1 MDKSQQIAAVNRVQE
16 YIKAHLKQPMTLH
29 EIAEYAG
36 YSPWYISKI
45 FKEYMGKTVF
55 EYIRSV
61 RLTNAALNLRDNDI
75 QVIDVALEFIFD
87 THEGFTRA
95 FSKEFGITPKK
106 YSKQTPP
113 IKLFFP
119 YLIYND
125 TNTKGEKNMN
135 KNTTVIFTQ
144 VIERPK
150 RKAIIKRAVTAEDY
164 FKYCDEV
171 G

>member
-16 YIKAHLKQPMTLH
+16 YIKAHLRQQMTLH
-29 EIAEYAG
+29 EIAQYAG

-45 FKEYMGKTVF
+45 FKEYTNKTIF

-61 RLTNAALNLRDNDI
+61 RLTGAALNLRDNDT

-95 FSKEFGITPKK
+95 FSKEFGIAPKK
-106 YSKQTPP
+106 YSMHAPP

-119 YLIYND
+119 YLIYDDASTRGEND
-125 TNTKGEKNMN
+125 MD
-135 KNTTVIFTQ
+135 KNTTVIF
-144 VIERPK
+144 P
-150 RKAIIKRAVTAEDY
+150 
-164 FKYCDEV
+164 
-171 G
+171 